1 MKARKGVAGIAVRTV
16 LVVAALLA
24 AAFSLTGC
32 EQVVAALLSDAP
44 TGLEASDGDYAD
56 RIVLSWIGVSDTDA
70 DGNPRELSY
79 YQVQRDT
86 ITVAPGPG
94 TSTSYVDYGPPG
106 GFTIGEL
113 YHYRVRA
120 VFADAAPSDWAPL
133 LSTETGYVM
142 DARSILIHHVPSTYE
157 YTLDGGGWF
166 WFPAQEGWVY
176 RVYATG
182 SASPVRLLR
191 EDDLEAA
198 EAPGG
203 GPAVSDHDEYGTYY
217 RYRTDS
223 SREYYLQLS
232 GSGTV
237 SIVHE

>member
-1 MKARKGVAGIAVRTV
+1 MKARKRVALIAVRTV

-24 AAFSLTGC
+24 AAFCLTGC

-44 TGLEASDGDYAD
+44 TGLEASDGDYPD
-56 RIVLSWIGVSDTDA
+56 RIVLNWIGVSDTDA

-79 YQVQRDT
+79 YQVQRDA
-86 ITVAPGPG
+86 ITVVPGPG

-106 GFTIGEL
+106 GFAVGEL
-113 YHYRVRA
+113 YEYRVRA
-120 VFADAAPSDWAPL
+120 VFTDAAPSDWAPL
-133 LSTETGYVM
+133 LSIETGYVM
-142 DARSILIHHVPSTYE
+142 DARSILIHHVPFTYE
-157 YTLDGGGWF
+157 YTLDGGGWLR
-166 WFPAQEGWVY
+166 FPAQEGWVY
-176 RVYATG
+176 RVYVTG

-191 EDDLEAA
+191 EGDLAAA
-198 EAPGG
+198 EAPSG
-203 GPAVSDHDEYGTYY
+203 GPAVSDHDEFGTYY